1 MKKDL
6 IGELVKVLETTPR
19 GERNLKVAEYARVL
33 GVSERTLHRR
43 LAAHRMAQD
52 PSRTARRKTRADSG
66 TSRATAAEIEAVAAI
81 QHIARDRSR
90 SPLAPGGGRRLPMTV
105 AIDTA
110 RASGF
115 LASDLS
121 DQRLAQLARS
131 LGYRAP
137 EPVRRFQAGRAN
149 DVHQLDYSG
158 SSCFAF
164 AGFADDGVP
173 LVRVRGSALERY
185 NAAKDGAEPVDPRRV
200 WILAWVDDH
209 SGAAFSAYF
218 VSPGEE
224 TAVILSTLLDSW
236 TGRHGHQSVPFGMP
250 RFLYVDQGP
259 AHKSELFRSCLG
271 ALIHPDGKPVRVI
284 TTAAGNAQAKGKVE
298 RRFRDIKTAFEGRF
312 WLQPGKTYR
321 LDEVNRLL
329 LAFCAERNARAHRSQ
344 ADHTRFALWQRSA
357 RSLTV
362 PGPDAWLNAWETE
375 TRQVGRD
382 GTIRFGGVVYRA
394 PVEFTGRK
402 VKVFHSLA
410 GELFAED
417 PQTKKSHACPP
428 FEFEAFGGGRGL
440 AAPAPQ
446 AVERLRKAVES
457 LRSAAFPQPVL
468 GEGQQLTVVQ
478 MRGRKTE
485 AQERRPFEEDTS
497 FGSIEEAVRFVL
509 EELDLTADDAGTAAM
524 ELLRERLAETGLD
537 RAKVRELAAQLRDA
551 QASAAQA

>member
-6 IGELVKVLETTPR
+6 IGELAKVLETTPR

-33 GVSERTLHRR
+33 GISERTLHRR
-43 LAAHRMAQD
+43 LSAHR
-52 PSRTARRKTRADSG
+52 STRRKTRSDVG
-66 TSRATAAEIEAVAAI
+66 TSRAAPEEIEAVAAI
-81 QHIARDRSR
+81 QRLAQDRSR
-90 SPLAPGGGRRLPMTV
+90 SPLAPGGGRRLPVSV

-110 RASGF
+110 RAAGF
-115 LASDLS
+115 LKSELS
-121 DQRLAQLARS
+121 NQRLNQLARA

-137 EPVRRFQAGRAN
+137 EPCRRFQAAAAN

-158 SSCFAF
+158 SSVFTF
-164 AGFADDGVP
+164 AGFSDDGMP
-173 LVRVRGSALERY
+173 LVRVRASALERY
-185 NAAKDGAEPVDPRRV
+185 NASKAGAEPGDTRRV
-200 WILAWVDDH
+200 WLLAWVDDM

-236 TGRHGHQSVPFGMP
+236 TGRHGQDSVPFGMP
-250 RFLYVDQGP
+250 RFLYLDQGP
-259 AHKSELFRSCLG
+259 AHGSELFRSCLG
-271 ALIHPDGKPVRVI
+271 ALLHPDGKPVRVI

-312 WLQPGKTYR
+312 WLQPGTVYR

-329 LAFCAERNARAHRSQ
+329 LRFCAERNAKPHRLQPGFS
-344 ADHTRFALWQRSA
+344 RFHLWQRSA
-357 RSLTV
+357 RHLTV

-382 GTIRFGGVVYRA
+382 GTVRFGGVIYRA
-394 PVEFTGRK
+394 PVEMTGRK
-402 VKVFHSLA
+402 VRVFRSLA

-417 PQTKKSHACPP
+417 PDTKKSHACPP
-428 FEFEAFGGGRGL
+428 YEFETFGGAGL

-457 LRSAAFPQPVL
+457 LRAAAFPQPVL

-485 AQERRPFEEDTS
+485 AQEQRPFEEDTS
-497 FGSIEEAVRFVL
+497 FGSLEEAVQFVL
-509 EELDLTADDAGTAAM
+509 GELEATAEDVGADLLAGLTEAVRSTGLGRGAVRELAARLRDAGTAA
-524 ELLRERLAETGLD
+524 AGCGGET
-537 RAKVRELAAQLRDA
+537 
-551 QASAAQA
+551 